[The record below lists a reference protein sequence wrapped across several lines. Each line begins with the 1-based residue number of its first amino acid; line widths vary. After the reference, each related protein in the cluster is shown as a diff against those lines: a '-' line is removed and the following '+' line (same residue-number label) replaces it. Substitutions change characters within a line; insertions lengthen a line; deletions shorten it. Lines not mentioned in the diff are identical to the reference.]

1 MDKFDKSVLSKIQTA
16 YKKNIGEKGDPDK
29 LQIYRDYLK
38 DRGYTDGKISQE
50 IIAKSDTAKEY
61 QKALCLNDE
70 EAAGKYL
77 SELSLAGLTYE
88 SYSLLFDNRSK
99 AIKGADYSSGEF
111 AFPVNGE
118 ITSGFGGR
126 QSPGGIGS
134 TDHKGIDIGVVTGT
148 SVAAA
153 DGGKVSLAGWNGGYG
168 NCVIIDHG
176 NGRQTLYGHLEG
188 YTVQAGDVVGKGQEI
203 GKSGSTGNST
213 GPHLHFGVKEGGRFV
228 DPMSYF
234 R

>member
-1 MDKFDKSVLSKIQTA
+1 M
-16 YKKNIGEKGDPDK
+16 
-29 LQIYRDYLK
+29 
-38 DRGYTDGKISQE
+38 
-50 IIAKSDTAKEY
+50 
-61 QKALCLNDE
+61 
-70 EAAGKYL
+70 
-77 SELSLAGLTYE
+77 
-88 SYSLLFDNRSK
+88 
-99 AIKGADYSSGEF
+99 
-111 AFPVNGE
+111 NGE